1 MVNYHEI
8 VEQLIVN
15 NVRKFLP
22 VHGSVDRIC
31 DTVLISLRLPVV
43 KLGENDY
50 IYVTIKPQFQTMLHD
65 SYFTLSFIA
74 RKARALRNG
83 EYPIFVRITVSGQI
97 SEMNL
102 GRSVAPENW
111 DQKRAMSK
119 GRSRRDLELNKY
131 IEVVKA
137 RFLEIHNMLVRE
149 GKMVNPKILRDHFLG
164 TVEKPK
170 MLCDVFRETNE
181 KRKEEL
187 ERGDIVKATYQ
198 RWVRCVDYLMEFF
211 KLTHKMDDIPIK
223 DVTSGTI
230 DDFEHFLRMRKG
242 CANNAAVRYVR
253 CVKNVMQYALAHKW
267 INHDPFIGKKYQRTH
282 TERQFLTE
290 PELKAVMELDLSD
303 IPRLEVVRDTF
314 VFCLYTG
321 LAFCDIKS
329 LKRSDITTDADG
341 RMWIRKQRE
350 KTGELSVIPQLDVPR
365 RLIEKYRKH
374 PKVVF
379 EGVVLP
385 VISNQR
391 LNAYLKEVADLAK
404 INRHLTSHIG
414 RHTFATLSLS
424 NHVPIESISKMLGHS
439 DIRTTQVFYTLNT
452 IE

>member
-1 MVNYHEI
+1 
-8 VEQLIVN
+8 
-15 NVRKFLP
+15 
-22 VHGSVDRIC
+22 
-31 DTVLISLRLPVV
+31 
-43 KLGENDY
+43 
-50 IYVTIKPQFQTMLHD
+50 MLHD

-170 MLCDVFRETNE
+170 MLCDVFRETNV

-187 ERGDIVKATYQ
+187 DRGDIVKATYQ
-198 RWVRCVDYLMEFF
+198 RWERCVDYLVEFLN
-211 KLTHKMDDIPIK
+211 LTQNVEDIPIR

-253 CVKNVMQYALAHKW
+253 CVKNVMRYALAHKW
-267 INHDPFIGKKYQRTH
+267 ITHDPFIGKKYQRTH

-290 PELKAVMELDLSD
+290 PELKAVMELDLKD
-303 IPRLEVVRDTF
+303 IPRLEIVRDTF
-314 VFCLYTG
+314 VFCCFTG

-329 LKRSDITTDADG
+329 LQRSNITTDTEG
-341 RMWIRKQRE
+341 NTWIRKARE
-350 KTGELSVIPQLDVPR
+350 KTGEMSIIPMLAVPR
-365 RLIEKYRKH
+365 HIAEKYATN
-374 PKVVF
+374 PVVIQKD
-379 EGVVLP
+379 VVLP
-385 VISNQR
+385 VITNQKM
-391 LNAYLKEVADLAK
+391 NAYLKEIADLARIEK
-404 INRHLTSHIG
+404 HLTTHLA
-414 RHTFATLSLS
+414 RHTFASLSLS
-424 NHVPIESISKMLGHS
+424 NHVPIESISKMLGHA
-439 DIRTTQVFYTLNT
+439 DIRTTQIYAKTQDKT
-452 IE
+452 IYEDMESMRHKFDCAMMN

>member
-1 MVNYHEI
+1 
-8 VEQLIVN
+8 
-15 NVRKFLP
+15 
-22 VHGSVDRIC
+22 
-31 DTVLISLRLPVV
+31 
-43 KLGENDY
+43 
-50 IYVTIKPQFQTMLHD
+50 MLHD

-170 MLCDVFRETNE
+170 MLCDVFREANE

-187 ERGDIVKATYQ
+187 DRGDIVKATYQ
-198 RWVRCVDYLMEFF
+198 RWTRCVDYLKEFLR
-211 KLTHKMDDIPIK
+211 LTQNVEDIPIG

-267 INHDPFIGKKYQRTH
+267 ISHDPFIGKKYQRTH
-282 TERQFLTE
+282 TERQHLNE
-290 PELKAVMELDLSD
+290 AELKAVMELDLKD
-303 IPRLEVVRDTF
+303 LPRLEVVRDTF
-314 VFCLYTG
+314 VFCCFTG

-329 LKRSDITTDADG
+329 LKRSDITTDAEG
-341 RMWIRKQRE
+341 NTWIRKARE
-350 KTGELSVIPQLDVPR
+350 KTGEMSIIPMLAVPR
-365 RLIEKYRKH
+365 KIAEKYARH
-374 PKVVF
+374 PTVLQKD
-379 EGVVLP
+379 VVLP
-385 VISNQR
+385 VITNQKM
-391 LNAYLKEVADLAK
+391 NAYLKEIADLARIEK
-404 INRHLTSHIG
+404 HLTTHLA
-414 RHTFATLSLS
+414 RHTFASLSLS
-424 NHVPIESISKMLGHS
+424 NHVPIESISKMLGHA
-439 DIRTTQVFYTLNT
+439 DIRTTQIYAKTQDKT
-452 IE
+452 IYEDMESMRHKFDCAMMN

>member
-1 MVNYHEI
+1 
-8 VEQLIVN
+8 
-15 NVRKFLP
+15 
-22 VHGSVDRIC
+22 
-31 DTVLISLRLPVV
+31 
-43 KLGENDY
+43 
-50 IYVTIKPQFQTMLHD
+50 MLHD

-170 MLCDVFRETNE
+170 MLCDVFREANE

-187 ERGDIVKATYQ
+187 DRGDIVKATYQ
-198 RWVRCVDYLMEFF
+198 RWTRCVDYLEEFLR
-211 KLTHKMDDIPIK
+211 LTQNVEDIPIG

-267 INHDPFIGKKYQRTH
+267 ISHDPFIGKKYQRTH
-282 TERQFLTE
+282 TERKHLDE
-290 PELKAVMELDLSD
+290 AELKAVMELELKDL
-303 IPRLEVVRDTF
+303 PRLEVVRDTF
-314 VFCLYTG
+314 VFCCFTG

-329 LKRSDITTDADG
+329 LRRSDITTDAEG
-341 RMWIRKQRE
+341 NTWIRKARE
-350 KTGELSVIPQLDVPR
+350 KTGEMSIIPMLAVPR
-365 RLIEKYRKH
+365 KIAEKYVGH
-374 PKVVF
+374 PTVLQKD
-379 EGVVLP
+379 VVLP
-385 VISNQR
+385 VITNQKM
-391 LNAYLKEVADLAK
+391 NAYLKEIADLARIDK
-404 INRHLTSHIG
+404 HLTTHLA
-414 RHTFATLSLS
+414 RHTFASLSLS
-424 NHVPIESISKMLGHS
+424 NHVPIESISKMLGHA
-439 DIRTTQVFYTLNT
+439 DIRTTQIYAKTQDKT
-452 IE
+452 IYEDMESMRHKFDCAMMN

>member
-1 MVNYHEI
+1 
-8 VEQLIVN
+8 
-15 NVRKFLP
+15 
-22 VHGSVDRIC
+22 
-31 DTVLISLRLPVV
+31 
-43 KLGENDY
+43 
-50 IYVTIKPQFQTMLHD
+50 MLHD

-149 GKMVNPKILRDHFLG
+149 GKMMNPKILRDHFLG

-170 MLCDVFRETNE
+170 MLCDVFRETNV

-187 ERGDIVKATYQ
+187 DRGDIVKATYQ
-198 RWVRCVDYLMEFF
+198 RWERCVDYLVEFLN
-211 KLTHKMDDIPIK
+211 LTQNVEDIPIR

-267 INHDPFIGKKYQRTH
+267 ITHDPFIGKKYQRTH

-290 PELKAVMELDLSD
+290 PELKAVMELDLKD
-303 IPRLEVVRDTF
+303 IPRLEIVRDTF
-314 VFCLYTG
+314 VFCCFTG

-329 LKRSDITTDADG
+329 LQRSNITTDTEG
-341 RMWIRKQRE
+341 NMWIRKARE
-350 KTGELSVIPQLDVPR
+350 KTGEMSIIPMLAVPR
-365 RLIEKYRKH
+365 HIAEKYATN
-374 PKVVF
+374 PVVIQKD
-379 EGVVLP
+379 VVLP
-385 VISNQR
+385 VITNQKM
-391 LNAYLKEVADLAK
+391 NAYLKEIADLARIEK
-404 INRHLTSHIG
+404 HLTTHLA
-414 RHTFATLSLS
+414 RHTFASLSLS
-424 NHVPIESISKMLGHS
+424 NHVPQKCSATQTSARRRYTPRH
-439 DIRTTQVFYTLNT
+439 RTRQCMRIWRQCARNSTAC
-452 IE
+452 

>member
-1 MVNYHEI
+1 
-8 VEQLIVN
+8 
-15 NVRKFLP
+15 
-22 VHGSVDRIC
+22 
-31 DTVLISLRLPVV
+31 
-43 KLGENDY
+43 
-50 IYVTIKPQFQTMLHD
+50 MLHD

-102 GRSVAPENW
+102 GRSVAPDNW

-170 MLCDVFRETNE
+170 MLCDVFREANE

-187 ERGDIVKATYQ
+187 DRGDIVKATYQ
-198 RWVRCVDYLMEFF
+198 RWTRCVDYLAEFL
-211 KLTHKMDDIPIK
+211 KLTQNVEDIPIG

-253 CVKNVMQYALAHKW
+253 CIKNVMQYALAHKW
-267 INHDPFIGKKYQRTH
+267 ISHDPFIGKKYQRTH
-282 TERQFLTE
+282 TERQHLNE
-290 PELKAVMELDLSD
+290 AELKAVMELDLKD
-303 IPRLEVVRDTF
+303 LHRLEVVRDTF
-314 VFCLYTG
+314 VFCCFTG

-329 LKRSDITTDADG
+329 LKRSDITTDAEG
-341 RMWIRKQRE
+341 NAWIRKARE
-350 KTGELSVIPQLDVPR
+350 KTGEMSIIPMLAVPR
-365 RLIEKYRKH
+365 KIAEKYAEH
-374 PKVVF
+374 PTVLQKD
-379 EGVVLP
+379 VVLP
-385 VISNQR
+385 VITNQKM
-391 LNAYLKEVADLAK
+391 NAYLKEIADLARIDK
-404 INRHLTSHIG
+404 HLTTHLA
-414 RHTFATLSLS
+414 RHTFASLSLS
-424 NHVPIESISKMLGHS
+424 NHVPIESISKMLGHA
-439 DIRTTQVFYTLNT
+439 DIRTTQIYAKTQDKT
-452 IE
+452 IYEDMESM

>member
-1 MVNYHEI
+1 M
-8 VEQLIVN
+8 
-15 NVRKFLP
+15 
-22 VHGSVDRIC
+22 
-31 DTVLISLRLPVV
+31 
-43 KLGENDY
+43 KLGKNDY
-50 IYVTIKPQFQTMLHD
+50 IYITINPQFQIMLHD

-102 GRSVAPENW
+102 GRSVVPENW

-137 RFLEIHNMLVRE
+137 RFFEIHNMLVRE

-170 MLCDVFRETNE
+170 MLCDVFREANE

-198 RWVRCVDYLMEFF
+198 RWERCVVYLEEFL
-211 KLTHKMDDIPIK
+211 KLTQNTEDIPIK
-223 DVTSGTI
+223 DVTSGII

-267 INHDPFIGKKYQRTH
+267 IEHDPFIGKKYQRTH
-282 TERQFLTE
+282 TERPFLTE
-290 PELKAVMELDLSD
+290 TELKSILS
-303 IPRLEVVRDTF
+303 T
-314 VFCLYTG
+314 
-321 LAFCDIKS
+321 
-329 LKRSDITTDADG
+329 
-341 RMWIRKQRE
+341 
-350 KTGELSVIPQLDVPR
+350 
-365 RLIEKYRKH
+365 
-374 PKVVF
+374 
-379 EGVVLP
+379 
-385 VISNQR
+385 
-391 LNAYLKEVADLAK
+391 
-404 INRHLTSHIG
+404 
-414 RHTFATLSLS
+414 
-424 NHVPIESISKMLGHS
+424 
-439 DIRTTQVFYTLNT
+439 
-452 IE
+452 

>member
-1 MVNYHEI
+1 
-8 VEQLIVN
+8 
-15 NVRKFLP
+15 
-22 VHGSVDRIC
+22 
-31 DTVLISLRLPVV
+31 
-43 KLGENDY
+43 
-50 IYVTIKPQFQTMLHD
+50 MLHD

-149 GKMVNPKILRDHFLG
+149 GKMMNPKILRDHFLG

-170 MLCDVFRETNE
+170 MLCDVFRETNV

-187 ERGDIVKATYQ
+187 DRGDIVKATYQ
-198 RWVRCVDYLMEFF
+198 RWERCVDYLVEFL
-211 KLTHKMDDIPIK
+211 KLTQNVEDIPVK
-223 DVTSGTI
+223 DVTSGII

-267 INHDPFIGKKYQRTH
+267 ITHDPFIGKKYQRTH

-290 PELKAVMELDLSD
+290 PELKAVMELDLKN
-303 IPRLEVVRDTF
+303 IPRLEIVRDTF
-314 VFCLYTG
+314 VFCCFTG

-329 LKRSDITTDADG
+329 LLHRYRRQYVDTQG
-341 RMWIRKQRE
+341 PRE
-350 KTGELSVIPQLDVPR
+350 NRGDEHYP
-365 RLIEKYRKH
+365 
-374 PKVVF
+374 
-379 EGVVLP
+379 
-385 VISNQR
+385 
-391 LNAYLKEVADLAK
+391 NACRASAYCREVCDK
-404 INRHLTSHIG
+404 SG
-414 RHTFATLSLS
+414 RHSKRCGASGNHQPEDERLSQRDCRPRKNRKASDDASGTPHLRIAVAEQPCPYREYFQDARS
-424 NHVPIESISKMLGHS
+424 CGHTHNA
-439 DIRTTQVFYTLNT
+439 DIRQDAGQDHL
-452 IE
+452 

>member
-1 MVNYHEI
+1 
-8 VEQLIVN
+8 
-15 NVRKFLP
+15 
-22 VHGSVDRIC
+22 
-31 DTVLISLRLPVV
+31 
-43 KLGENDY
+43 
-50 IYVTIKPQFQTMLHD
+50 MLHD

-131 IEVVKA
+131 IEIVKA

-170 MLCDVFRETNE
+170 MLCDVFREANG

-187 ERGDIVKATYQ
+187 DRGDIVKATFQ
-198 RWVRCVDYLMEFF
+198 RWTRCVDYLEEFLR
-211 KLTHKMDDIPIK
+211 LTQNVEDIPIG
-223 DVTSGTI
+223 DVTAGTI

-267 INHDPFIGKKYQRTH
+267 ISHDPFIGKKYQRTH
-282 TERQFLTE
+282 TERKHLDE
-290 PELKAVMELDLSD
+290 AELKAVMELELKDL
-303 IPRLEVVRDTF
+303 PRLEVVRDTF
-314 VFCLYTG
+314 VFCCFTG

-329 LKRSDITTDADG
+329 LRRSDITTDAEG
-341 RMWIRKQRE
+341 NAWIRKARE
-350 KTGELSVIPQLDVPR
+350 KTGEMSIIPMLAVPR
-365 RLIEKYRKH
+365 KIAEKYAGH
-374 PKVVF
+374 PTVLQNRL
-379 EGVVLP
+379 LP
-385 VISNQR
+385 VLSNQKI
-391 LNAYLKEVADLAK
+391 NAYLKEIADLARIDK
-404 INRHLTSHIG
+404 HLTTHLA
-414 RHTFATLSLS
+414 RHTFASLSLS
-424 NHVPIESISKMLGHS
+424 NHVPIESISKMLGHA
-439 DIRTTQVFYTLNT
+439 DICTMQIYAKTQDKT
-452 IE
+452 IYEDMESMRHKFDCAMMN

>member
-1 MVNYHEI
+1 
-8 VEQLIVN
+8 
-15 NVRKFLP
+15 
-22 VHGSVDRIC
+22 
-31 DTVLISLRLPVV
+31 
-43 KLGENDY
+43 
-50 IYVTIKPQFQTMLHD
+50 MLHD

-170 MLCDVFRETNE
+170 MLCDVFREANE

-187 ERGDIVKATYQ
+187 DRGDIVKATYQ
-198 RWVRCVDYLMEFF
+198 RWTRCVDYLEEFLR
-211 KLTHKMDDIPIK
+211 LTQNVEDIPIG

-267 INHDPFIGKKYQRTH
+267 ISHDPFIGKKYQRTH
-282 TERQFLTE
+282 TERKHLDE
-290 PELKAVMELDLSD
+290 AELKAVMELELKDL
-303 IPRLEVVRDTF
+303 PRLEVVRDTF
-314 VFCLYTG
+314 VFCCFTG

-329 LKRSDITTDADG
+329 LRRSDITTDAEG
-341 RMWIRKQRE
+341 NAWIRKARE
-350 KTGELSVIPQLDVPR
+350 KTGEMSIIPMLAVPR
-365 RLIEKYRKH
+365 KIAEKYAGH
-374 PKVVF
+374 PTVLQKD
-379 EGVVLP
+379 VVLP
-385 VISNQR
+385 VITNQKM
-391 LNAYLKEVADLAK
+391 NAYLKEIADLARIDK
-404 INRHLTSHIG
+404 HLTTHLA
-414 RHTFATLSLS
+414 RHTFASLSLS
-424 NHVPIESISKMLGHS
+424 NHVPIESISKMLGHA
-439 DIRTTQVFYTLNT
+439 DIRTTQIYAKTQDKT
-452 IE
+452 IYEDMESMRHKFDCAMMN

>member
-1 MVNYHEI
+1 
-8 VEQLIVN
+8 
-15 NVRKFLP
+15 
-22 VHGSVDRIC
+22 
-31 DTVLISLRLPVV
+31 
-43 KLGENDY
+43 
-50 IYVTIKPQFQTMLHD
+50 MLHD

-149 GKMVNPKILRDHFLG
+149 GKMV
-164 TVEKPK
+164 KPK
-170 MLCDVFRETNE
+170 MLCDVFRETNG

-187 ERGDIVKATYQ
+187 DRGDIVKATYQ
-198 RWVRCVDYLMEFF
+198 RWTRCVDYLAEFL
-211 KLTHKMDDIPIK
+211 KLTQNVEDIPIG

-267 INHDPFIGKKYQRTH
+267 ISHDPFIGKKYQRTH
-282 TERQFLTE
+282 SERQHLNE
-290 PELKAVMELDLSD
+290 AELKAVMELDLKD
-303 IPRLEVVRDTF
+303 LPRLEVVRDTF
-314 VFCLYTG
+314 VFCCFTG

-329 LKRSDITTDADG
+329 LKRSDITTDAEG
-341 RMWIRKQRE
+341 NAWIRKARE
-350 KTGELSVIPQLDVPR
+350 KTGEMSIIPMLAVPR
-365 RLIEKYRKH
+365 KIAEKYAGH
-374 PKVVF
+374 PTVIQKD
-379 EGVVLP
+379 VVLP
-385 VISNQR
+385 VITNQKM
-391 LNAYLKEVADLAK
+391 NAYLKEIADLARIDK
-404 INRHLTSHIG
+404 HLTTHLA
-414 RHTFATLSLS
+414 RHTFASLSLS
-424 NHVPIESISKMLGHS
+424 NHVPIESISKMLGHA
-439 DIRTTQVFYTLNT
+439 DIRTTQIYAKTQDKT
-452 IE
+452 IYEDMESMRHKFDCAMMN

>member
-1 MVNYHEI
+1 
-8 VEQLIVN
+8 
-15 NVRKFLP
+15 
-22 VHGSVDRIC
+22 
-31 DTVLISLRLPVV
+31 
-43 KLGENDY
+43 
-50 IYVTIKPQFQTMLHD
+50 MLHD

-111 DQKRAMSK
+111 DQKRTMSK

-164 TVEKPK
+164 TVEKPQ
-170 MLCDVFRETNE
+170 MLCDVFRETNV

-187 ERGDIVKATYQ
+187 DRGDIVQATYQ
-198 RWVRCVDYLMEFF
+198 RWERCVVYLEEFL
-211 KLTHKMDDIPIK
+211 KLTQNMEDMPIK
-223 DVTSGTI
+223 DVTSGII
-230 DDFEHFLRMRKG
+230 DDFEHFLRMKKG

-267 INHDPFIGKKYQRTH
+267 ISHDPFIGKKYQRTH
-282 TERQFLTE
+282 TERKHLNE
-290 PELKAVMELDLSD
+290 VELKAVMELDLKD
-303 IPRLEVVRDTF
+303 LPRLEVVRDTF
-314 VFCLYTG
+314 VFCCFTG

-329 LKRSDITTDADG
+329 LKRSDITTDAEG
-341 RMWIRKQRE
+341 NTWIRKARE
-350 KTGELSVIPQLDVPR
+350 KTGEMSVIPMLAVPR
-365 RLIEKYRKH
+365 RISEKYAAN
-374 PKVVF
+374 PVVLQKN
-379 EGVVLP
+379 VVLP
-385 VISNQR
+385 VITNQKM
-391 LNAYLKEVADLAK
+391 NAYLKEIADLARIDK
-404 INRHLTSHIG
+404 HLTTHLA
-414 RHTFATLSLS
+414 RHTFASLSLS

-439 DIRTTQVFYTLNT
+439 DIRTTQIYAKMQEKT
-452 IE
+452 IYEDMASMRQKFDCAMMN